1 MIYINLDW
9 LFIIVYRY
17 LYNFFIF
24 FYSVE
29 ISIIKKE
36 IENKNK
42 DNILFLLRLLNVWRS
57 FKYLYIFFEV
67 LSI

>member
-24 FYSVE
+24 FNSVE

>member
-1 MIYINLDW
+1 MIYIYLDW

-24 FYSVE
+24 FNSVE